1 MQLPHHAVEVPA
13 HVLNLYSACTRPNM
27 ALLRLPPP
35 ARPFFRHDIF
45 SAAQKKEVETL
56 VQENREFR
64 SIWEERARSKGVTTA
79 AAGADAGQ
87 EAGAPVQNGGAAA
100 DGQAEQQQQ
109 MPDGSMASVQRSQ
122 LGAAGAGGSRIKIV
136 VNTPQPEGDAAAAA
150 AGGLKRPSHAA
161 GDDPH
166 YQQQQQEE
174 APAAKRQRHDVNG
187 TSGSP
192 SAAGAGHMDIDG
204 SGAAGPRQPVPLLP
218 ELAAALESPSELQ
231 VAMRELLEQRKLCL
245 VLDLDH
251 TLVNSVK
258 FNEVDPEW
266 EFKLEQMVAQQVGCW
281 DRIGSSINAWS
292 SILLGTCVVFLVQ
305 LEHRRLPACL
315 LSRALCQ

>member
-1 MQLPHHAVEVPA
+1 MPVLP
-13 HVLNLYSACTRPNM
+13 
-27 ALLRLPPP
+27 LPPP
-35 ARPFFRHDIF
+35 CAHPPRHDIF

-64 SIWEERARSKGVTTA
+64 SIWEERARSKGATA
-79 AAGADAGQ
+79 AAGAEGAPSTQQQQGTGL
-87 EAGAPVQNGGAAA
+87 EAGPPGQNGGAAA
-100 DGQAEQQQQ
+100 DGLADQQQQ
-109 MPDGSMASVQRSQ
+109 MLDGSIPPVQRSQ
-122 LGAAGAGGSRIKIV
+122 LGAAGAAAGSRIKIV
-136 VNTPQPEGDAAAAA
+136 VNTPQPEADAGEAA
-150 AGGLKRPSHAA
+150 AGGLKRPSHVA

-166 YQQQQQEE
+166 YQQQQQQE

-204 SGAAGPRQPVPLLP
+204 SSGPAAPRQPVPLLP

-258 FNEVDPEW
+258 FGEVDPEW
-266 EFKLEQMVAQQVGCW
+266 EFKLEQMVAQQVGELQQDAAAAGAGVCDVYRSW
-281 DRIGSSINAWS
+281 
-292 SILLGTCVVFLVQ
+292 LQ
-305 LEHRRLPACL
+305 YRRVPLCL
-315 LSRALCQ
+315 LHTQPSLLQERCFCICI